1 VAEAPK
7 DAAPI
12 GFGFSLK
19 ELHRHGGTQ
28 EKNIAVAAQYA
39 PVS

>member
-1 VAEAPK
+1 MAEAPTG
-7 DAAPI
+7 AAPI
-12 GFGFSLK
+12 GFGFRLK

-28 EKNIAVAAQYA
+28 EKDIAVAPQYA